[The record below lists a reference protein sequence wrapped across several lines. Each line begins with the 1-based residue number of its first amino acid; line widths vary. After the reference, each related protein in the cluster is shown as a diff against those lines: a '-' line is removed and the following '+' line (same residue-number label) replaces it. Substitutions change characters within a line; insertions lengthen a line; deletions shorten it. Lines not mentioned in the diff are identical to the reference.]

1 MSGTKIEES
10 YLGNIK
16 TYLFIPP
23 CSMYGVARIL
33 KPNKQQRYTVTGESN
48 VSLKFLVLEGVI
60 TPRLWYKKKQQ
71 KPLISKFCEKLQSCA
86 FMWFIACQA
95 GPCELHL
102 PCSSHSKKWVA
113 EEYIKYLQVNDRHVD
128 RCMLSHKQKQ
138 GLTVS

>member
-71 KPLISKFCEKLQSCA
+71 KPLISKFCENLQSCA
-86 FMWFIACQA
+86 FM
-95 GPCELHL
+95 
-102 PCSSHSKKWVA
+102 
-113 EEYIKYLQVNDRHVD
+113 
-128 RCMLSHKQKQ
+128 
-138 GLTVS
+138 